1 MKTSVPRAVVVVVLE
16 TDCPFCRRRQKAQI
30 RKGPEHQRASH
41 SAHKNCIQ
49 SNLLLFLL
57 LLLPAHSHKHS
68 GNMYGMHMII
78 EIVFKCFVLF
88 KKKIL
93 SCFYWLF
100 NQYSVL
106 GYDVSF
112 HFIFLKQILSEV

>member
-16 TDCPFCRRRQKAQI
+16 TDCPFCRRQKLFLPEAQV

-41 SAHKNCIQ
+41 SAHKICIQ

-57 LLLPAHSHKHS
+57 LLLHSHKHS
-68 GNMYGMHMII
+68 GNMYGMDMII

-88 KKKIL
+88 KKKK
-93 SCFYWLF
+93 SFLF
-100 NQYSVL
+100 LLV
-106 GYDVSF
+106 V
-112 HFIFLKQILSEV
+112 